1 MENKRLNILMIDDH
15 PSMIEGYKSI
25 LSFNDLNYE
34 IQVTPA
40 YNCESAYHL
49 ITDIQSKAAYDV
61 VFIDL
66 SLPPFPEQNLHS
78 GHDLATLVR
87 MYMPSSKIVILTSHI
102 EAFLLYKIHRE
113 IEPEGFLVKSDFTA
127 DELLNAFHQII
138 TGNKYRSRTVQ
149 QNIND
154 LMANDFLLDEHY
166 QQIITLLAQGI
177 KTKNMPE
184 YINITLSAIDK
195 RKAHIKEFF
204 NIEKGSDEDII
215 KEAKKRGLI

>member
-1 MENKRLNILMIDDH
+1 MIDDH

-40 YNCESAYHL
+40 YNCESAYYY
-49 ITDIQSKAAYDV
+49 IVDEQNESAYDV

-66 SLPPFPEQNLHS
+66 SLPAFPEQKIFS
-78 GHDLATLVR
+78 GHDLARLVR
-87 MYMPSSKIVILTSHI
+87 KHMPTTKIIILTSHI

-113 IEPEGFLVKSDFTA
+113 IEPEGFLVKSDFSA
-127 DELLNAFHQII
+127 QELLSAFNQIVS
-138 TGNKYRSRTVQ
+138 GEKYKSRTVQ
-149 QNIND
+149 QNIKEV
-154 LMANDFLLDEHY
+154 MANDFLLDEYY

-184 YINITLSAIDK
+184 HINITLSAIDK

-204 NIEKGSDEDII
+204 NSK
-215 KEAKKRGLI
+215 L